1 MPIPKFGYP
10 GAVRVC
16 DVCQR
21 ALRSQAREWLG
32 QLGGLKQQKKERD
45 AGARGT
51 AASGGRRRV
60 SVI

>member
-16 DVCQR
+16 NACQR
-21 ALRSQAREWLG
+21 QLRLQAREWLG
-32 QLGGLKQQKKERD
+32 QLEGLKQQKKARYA
-45 AGARGT
+45 AGLRGSSK
-51 AASGGRRRV
+51 AGRRRV